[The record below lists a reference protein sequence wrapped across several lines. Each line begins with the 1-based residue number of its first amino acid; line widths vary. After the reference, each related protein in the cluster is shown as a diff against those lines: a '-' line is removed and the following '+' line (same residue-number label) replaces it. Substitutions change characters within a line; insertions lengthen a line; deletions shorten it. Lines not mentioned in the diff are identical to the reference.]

1 MTEAASVAGRWA
13 GHAGCAAGEL
23 GAQQARWHIVGAR
36 RRALGLLALAR
47 RRTQGRG
54 RARQARGRALGAR
67 PSQGYA
73 FGALGLFL
81 ARFDSVFF
89 LSQIFGHCS

>member
-1 MTEAASVAGRWA
+1 MAGRWA

-36 RRALGLLALAR
+36 RRALGVLALGVLALAR

-54 RARQARGRALGAR
+54 RARPARGRALGAR